1 MIRLRWGGVKHRLM
15 YEVQFRAGNAVSE
28 DWALLIN
35 VALNYFTAM
44 GLASGVYYSF
54 RVRAI
59 GAAGP
64 GPWSD
69 VAVGRPN

>member
-1 MIRLRWGGVKHRLM
+1 MIRLRWGGVKHRLI

-28 DWALLIN
+28 DWAPLIN
-35 VALNYFTAM
+35 IALNYFTAM
-44 GLASGVYYSF
+44 GLASSVYYSF

-69 VAVGRPN
+69 IAVERPN